1 MYGMVHNEN
10 IVSVSMSSM
19 KTGQDGDVLVSCG
32 IGSCVGIVLY
42 DPVQKIGALAHV
54 MLPLAS
60 GRTKPIENAYRFVE
74 TAIDGMVDVLL
85 RMGALKNRL
94 EAKVVGGAS
103 MFKMFDQDTLA
114 IGNRNVDAVK
124 NKLKKEH
131 IRVVAAATGGN
142 AGRSVKFYV
151 STGVV
156 EVSTLI

>member
-1 MYGMVHNEN
+1 MGNNEN

-19 KTGQDGDVLVSCG
+19 EAGQGADVLVSCG
-32 IGSCVGIVLY
+32 IGSCVVIVLY
-42 DPVQKIGALAHV
+42 DSIQKTGALAHA
-54 MLPLAS
+54 MLPLNQE
-60 GRTKPIENAYRFVE
+60 RTKPVENVYRFVE

-103 MFKMFDQDTLA
+103 MFKMFDQDTHA
-114 IGNRNVDAVK
+114 IGTRNIEAAQK
-124 NKLKKEH
+124 KLEKEC
-131 IRVVAAATGGN
+131 IPVVAAATGGN

-151 STGVV
+151 STGVL